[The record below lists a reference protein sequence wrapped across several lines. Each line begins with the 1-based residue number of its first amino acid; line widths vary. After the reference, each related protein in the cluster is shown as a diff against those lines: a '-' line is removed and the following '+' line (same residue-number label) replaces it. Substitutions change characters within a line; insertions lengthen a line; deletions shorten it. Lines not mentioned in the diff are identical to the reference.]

1 MTFLFLIY
9 SINKR
14 TNMGIIKTKMK
25 DFIKEQNVQD
35 SYEDE
40 TYVKTMKFNGEKLTL
55 HKFSESPM
63 KTLYY
68 LDTLDGESYIDINTI
83 LPDNLLIDAIWVK
96 VGGDEE
102 KIADSLDIFKK
113 TEKKTSS
120 GYNKYVM
127 YDIID

>member
-1 MTFLFLIY
+1 MNN
-9 SINKR
+9 NKQQ
-14 TNMGIIKTKMK
+14 NSFIKTKMK

-40 TYVKTMKFNGEKLTL
+40 TYIKTIKFDGEELTL
-55 HKFSESPM
+55 HKVSDTPM

-83 LPDNLLIDAIWVK
+83 LPDNLLIDAVWVK